1 MNYIQIKNLS
11 KRYLDVNALE
21 NINIKISKGSLFGL
35 LGPNGA
41 GKTTLLK
48 ILATLISPDD
58 GEVEINEI
66 DLVKKPRQIREL
78 IGYVAQEISLDKI
91 LTGRELLD
99 FQADLYHIPKTKK
112 LERIQDLIIKLDMQ
126 NWIDRKCGTYSGGM
140 KRRIDL
146 AAGLL
151 HLPKV
156 LILDEPTVGLDI
168 ESRNIIWDLL
178 RKLKNDGMTIILSS
192 HYLNEID
199 CLADTVVIINDGKV
213 IDQGNPSYLKSK
225 LGGERIT
232 LKVREFSS
240 PEESEKVKEILNK
253 IDGIRQIVINSA
265 QGYSLNFIA
274 DKEKDLLT
282 KLKVE
287 LAFAKFEIFSLAQSQ
302 PSLDDVYL
310 QATGKTLQDAE
321 IFMAGK
327 RDLKKESKQSMR

>member
-11 KRYLDVNALE
+11 KSYPNVSALNNL
-21 NINIKISKGSLFGL
+21 NITIEKGNLFGI

-48 ILATLISPDD
+48 ILSTLIAPDS
-58 GEVEINEI
+58 GEVYLNKI
-66 DLVKKPRQIREL
+66 DLIKKPREIRKL
-78 IGYVAQEISLDKI
+78 IGYVAQEIALDKI

-99 FQADLYHIPKTKK
+99 FQADLYHMEKSKK
-112 LERIQDLIIKLDMQ
+112 IERIEFLINQLDMID
-126 NWIDRKCGTYSGGM
+126 WIDKQCGTYSGGM

-151 HLPKV
+151 HIPKV

-168 ESRNIIWDLL
+168 ESRNIIWELL
-178 RKLKNDGMTIILSS
+178 ESLKRDGMTIILSS
-192 HYLNEID
+192 HYLDEID
-199 CLADTVVIINDGKV
+199 KLADNVVIIDGGKV
-213 IDQGNPSYLKSK
+213 IDQGTPFNLKSK
-225 LGGERIT
+225 LGGERIS
-232 LKVREFSS
+232 LKVQEFSNY
-240 PEESEKVKEILNK
+240 EESEKLKEILLK
-253 IDGIRQIVINSA
+253 IDGISEIVVNKS
-265 QGYSLNFIA
+265 QGYSINFVA
-274 DKEKDLLT
+274 DKGKDFLS

-287 LAFAKFEIFSLAQSQ
+287 LAFCKFEIFSLTQSQ

-321 IFMAGK
+321 IMMAGK

>member
-11 KRYLDVNALE
+11 KRYFDVNALN

-48 ILATLISPDD
+48 ILATLISPDN
-58 GEVEINEI
+58 GNVEINEI
-66 DLVKKPRQIREL
+66 DLVKQPRQIREL

-112 LERIQDLIIKLDMQ
+112 LERIQDLIIKLDME

-178 RKLKNDGMTIILSS
+178 KNLKNDGMTIILSS

-199 CLADTVVIINDGKV
+199 YLADTVVIINDGQV
-213 IDQGNPSYLKSK
+213 IDQGNPNYLKNK
-225 LGGERIT
+225 LGGERIS

-240 PEESEKVKEILNK
+240 QDESEKVKEILSK
-253 IDGIRQIVINSA
+253 IDGISQIVVNAA

-274 DKEKDLLT
+274 EKEKDLLT
-282 KLKVE
+282 KIKVE
-287 LAFAKFEIFSLAQSQ
+287 LAFSKFEIFSLTQSQ

>member
-1 MNYIQIKNLS
+1 MNQIQIKNLS
-11 KRYLDVNALE
+11 KTYLDVEALK
-21 NINIKISKGSLFGL
+21 NININISEGILFGI

-48 ILATLISPDD
+48 ILATLISPDE
-58 GEVEINEI
+58 GSIFINKI
-66 DLVKKPRQIREL
+66 DVKKEPKQIRKL
-78 IGYVAQEISLDKI
+78 IGYVAQEIALDKI

-99 FQADLYHIPKTKK
+99 FQADLYHIEKSKK
-112 LERIQDLIIKLDMQ
+112 LERIELLIRQLDMQ
-126 NWIDRKCGTYSGGM
+126 KWIDRKCGTYSGGM

-168 ESRNIIWDLL
+168 ESRNIIWELL
-178 RKLKNDGMTIILSS
+178 DSLKRDGMTIILSS

-199 CLADTVVIINDGKV
+199 KLADKVVIINDGQV
-213 IDQGNPSYLKSK
+213 IDQGNPTQLKNK
-225 LGGERIT
+225 LGGDRVS

-240 PEESEKVKEILNK
+240 LEESDKIKKILEKIE
-253 IDGIRQIVINSA
+253 GISQVVINSS

-274 DKEKDLLT
+274 ERGKDLLT

-287 LAFAKFEIFSLAQSQ
+287 LAFSKFEIFSISQSQ

-321 IFMAGK
+321 IYMTGK

>member
-1 MNYIQIKNLS
+1 MNQIKIRNLS
-11 KRYLDVNALE
+11 KSYFEVRAL
-21 NINIKISKGSLFGL
+21 NKINIDIKEGSLFGI

-41 GKTTLLK
+41 GKTTLLRT
-48 ILATLISPDD
+48 LATLISPDE
-58 GEVEINEI
+58 GTITINNI
-66 DLVKKPRQIREL
+66 DLIEKPREIRKL
-78 IGYVAQEISLDKI
+78 IGYVAQEIALDKI

-99 FQADLYHIPKTKK
+99 FQADLYHINKSVKTK
-112 LERIQDLIIKLDMQ
+112 RIDLMIKQLDME

-168 ESRNIIWDLL
+168 ESRNIIWKLL
-178 RKLKNDGMTIILSS
+178 NNLKKDGMTIILSS
-192 HYLNEID
+192 HYLDEID
-199 CLADTVVIINDGKV
+199 KLADDVVIINNGKI
-213 IDQGNPSYLKSK
+213 IDQGNPNQLKSK
-225 LGGERIT
+225 LGGDRIT
-232 LKVREFSS
+232 LKVREFSDS
-240 PEESEKVKEILNK
+240 IEAEQVKKMLEK
-253 IDGIRQIVINSA
+253 IDGISQIVINNS

-274 DKEKDLLT
+274 EKGKDLIT

-287 LAFAKFEIFSLAQSQ
+287 LAFCKFPIFSLSQSQ

-321 IFMAGK
+321 IYMTGK

>member
-1 MNYIQIKNLS
+1 MNYIQIENLS
-11 KRYLDVNALE
+11 KRYSDVNALK

-48 ILATLISPDD
+48 ILATLISPDE
-58 GEVEINEI
+58 GKVEINEI

-99 FQADLYHIPKTKK
+99 FQADLYHIPKSKK
-112 LERIQDLIIKLDMQ
+112 LERIQDLIIKLDMK

-178 RKLKNDGMTIILSS
+178 KNLKNDGMTIILSS

-199 CLADTVVIINDGKV
+199 YLADTVVIINDGKV
-213 IDQGNPSYLKSK
+213 IDQGNPNYLKSK
-225 LGGERIT
+225 LGGERIS

-240 PEESEKVKEILNK
+240 PEESKRVKDILNN
-253 IDGIRQIVINSA
+253 IDGISQIVINSA

-274 DKEKDLLT
+274 EREKDLLT

-287 LAFAKFEIFSLAQSQ
+287 LAFSKFEIFSLTQSQ

>member
-11 KRYLDVNALE
+11 KRYFDVNALE

-58 GEVEINEI
+58 GKVEINEI

-112 LERIQDLIIKLDMQ
+112 LQRIQDLIIKLDMED
-126 NWIDRKCGTYSGGM
+126 WIDRKCGTYSGGM

-178 RKLKNDGMTIILSS
+178 KNLKDDGMTIILSS
-192 HYLNEID
+192 HYLDEID
-199 CLADTVVIINDGKV
+199 KLADTVVIINDGKI
-213 IDQGNPSYLKSK
+213 IDQGNPTQLKNK
-225 LGGERIT
+225 FGGDRII
-232 LKVREFSS
+232 LKVREFSDS
-240 PEESEKVKEILNK
+240 LESEKVKKILEK
-253 IDGIRQIVINSA
+253 IDGISQIVINAS

-274 DKEKDLLT
+274 DREKDLIT

-287 LAFAKFEIFSLAQSQ
+287 LAFSKFKIFSLSQSQ

-310 QATGKTLQDAE
+310 QSTGKTLQDAE
-321 IFMAGK
+321 LYMTGK

>member
-11 KRYLDVNALE
+11 KSYPNVSALNNL
-21 NINIKISKGSLFGL
+21 NITIEKGNLFGI

-48 ILATLISPDD
+48 ILSTLIAPDS
-58 GEVEINEI
+58 GEVYLNKI
-66 DLVKKPRQIREL
+66 DLIKKPREIRKL
-78 IGYVAQEISLDKI
+78 IGYVAQEIALDKI

-99 FQADLYHIPKTKK
+99 FQADLYHMEKSKK
-112 LERIQDLIIKLDMQ
+112 IERIEFLINQLDMID
-126 NWIDRKCGTYSGGM
+126 WIDKQCGTYSGGM

-151 HLPKV
+151 HIPKV

-168 ESRNIIWDLL
+168 ESRNIIWELL
-178 RKLKNDGMTIILSS
+178 ESLKRDGMTIILSS
-192 HYLNEID
+192 HYLDEID
-199 CLADTVVIINDGKV
+199 KLADNVVIIDGGKV
-213 IDQGNPSYLKSK
+213 IDQGTPFNLKSK
-225 LGGERIT
+225 LGGERIS
-232 LKVREFSS
+232 LKVQEFSNY
-240 PEESEKVKEILNK
+240 EESEKLKEILLK
-253 IDGIRQIVINSA
+253 IDGISQIVVNKS
-265 QGYSLNFIA
+265 QGYSINFVA
-274 DKEKDLLT
+274 DKGKDFLS

-287 LAFAKFEIFSLAQSQ
+287 LAFCKFEIFSLTQSQ

-321 IFMAGK
+321 IMMAGK

>member
-1 MNYIQIKNLS
+1 MNQIKIKNLS
-11 KRYLDVNALE
+11 KTYSNIKALE
-21 NINIKISKGSLFGL
+21 QINFNISEGSLFGI

-41 GKTTLLK
+41 GKTTLLRT
-48 ILATLISPDD
+48 LATLIAPDE
-58 GEVEINEI
+58 GTITINDI
-66 DLVKKPRQIREL
+66 DVVRNPKKIREL
-78 IGYVAQEISLDKI
+78 IGYVAQEIALDKI

-99 FQADLYHIPKTKK
+99 FQADLYHINKSKK
-112 LERIQDLIIKLDMQ
+112 LKRIDLLINQLDMED
-126 NWIDRKCGTYSGGM
+126 WIDRKCGTYSGGM

-168 ESRNIIWDLL
+168 ESRNIIWKLL
-178 RKLKNDGMTIILSS
+178 ENLKEDGMTIILSS
-192 HYLNEID
+192 HYLDEID
-199 CLADTVVIINDGKV
+199 KLADKVVIINDGKV
-213 IDQGNPSYLKSK
+213 IDQGNPIELKNK
-225 LGGERIT
+225 LGGDRIT
-232 LKVREFSS
+232 LKVREFSDS
-240 PEESEKVKEILNK
+240 LESEKIRDILKN
-253 IDGIRQIVINSA
+253 IEGISQVVINAS

-274 DKEKDLLT
+274 EKDKDIIS

-287 LAFAKFEIFSLAQSQ
+287 LTFSKFEIFSLSQSQ

-321 IFMAGK
+321 IYMTGK